1 MNHTG
6 EIIAILSAVSCT
18 ATALYASEASS
29 RLGTMTVNVLRL
41 AMATLFLSAV
51 LWITTGFPYPA
62 SADGKVWFY
71 LALSA
76 LVGYV
81 FGDWCL
87 FNSYLVIG
95 PKIGQLFMT
104 LAPPISAVTGWLL
117 LGEHMSWKAWLAMA
131 VTISGIAISI
141 MSREE
146 GSHIRLS
153 IPLKGI
159 LLGIGAGMGQGIGL
173 VLSKIGMEHY
183 SAVLPTDA
191 PDAVRTMIPF
201 ASTMTRALIGC
212 LGFLA
217 IMAIQKDLG
226 KLQEAAND
234 RKGLK
239 YAALTT
245 LFGPVIGVSLSLMS
259 VQYTETGIASTLMS
273 LTPVLIIVPY
283 ALIYRQK
290 ISLKEIVGV
299 TVSMIGTALFF
310 LL

>member
-117 LGEHMSWKAWLAMA
+117 LGEQMSWKAWLAMA

-159 LLGIGAGMGQGIGL
+159 LLGIGAGMGQGIRL

-183 SAVLPTDA
+183 SAVLPADA

-217 IMAIQKDLG
+217 IMAIQKDLV
-226 KLQEAAND
+226 KLNEAAGD

>member
-1 MNHTG
+1 
-6 EIIAILSAVSCT
+6 
-18 ATALYASEASS
+18 
-29 RLGTMTVNVLRL
+29 
-41 AMATLFLSAV
+41 MATVFLAAV
-51 LWITTGFPYPA
+51 LWITTGLPYPA
-62 SADGKVWFY
+62 SADGKVWLY
-71 LALSA
+71 LAMSA

-87 FNSYLVIG
+87 FNSYIVIG

-104 LAPPISAVTGWLL
+104 LAPPIAAISGWLM
-117 LGEHMSWKAWLAMA
+117 LGEQMSWKAWLAMA
-131 VTISGIAISI
+131 ITISGIAISI

-159 LLGIGAGMGQGIGL
+159 LLGIGAGMGQGVGL

-183 SAVLPTDA
+183 SSVIPADA

-201 ASTMTRALIGC
+201 ASTMARALIGS
-212 LGFLA
+212 LGFLT

-226 KLQEAAND
+226 KLREAAED

-273 LTPVLIIVPY
+273 LTPVLIIIPY

-290 ISLKEIVGV
+290 ISLKEIIGV
-299 TVSMIGTALFF
+299 TVSMAGTALFF

>member
-1 MNHTG
+1 
-6 EIIAILSAVSCT
+6 
-18 ATALYASEASS
+18 
-29 RLGTMTVNVLRL
+29 
-41 AMATLFLSAV
+41 MATVFLAAV
-51 LWITTGFPYPA
+51 LWITTGLPYPR
-62 SADGKVWFY
+62 SADCKVWLC

-104 LAPPISAVTGWLL
+104 LAPPIAAITGWLM
-117 LGEHMSWKAWLAMA
+117 LGEQMSWKAWLAMA
-131 VTISGIAISI
+131 ITISGIAISI
-141 MSREE
+141 ISREE

-183 SAVLPTDA
+183 SSVLPADTPEA
-191 PDAVRTMIPF
+191 IRSMIPF
-201 ASTMTRALIGC
+201 ASTMARALIGS
-212 LGFLA
+212 LGFLV

-226 KLQEAAND
+226 KLHEAADD
-234 RKGLK
+234 RKGLQ

-290 ISLKEIVGV
+290 ISLKEIIGV
-299 TVSMIGTALFF
+299 TVSMAGTALFF

>member
-41 AMATLFLSAV
+41 AMATLFLAAV

-62 SADGKVWFY
+62 AADGKVWIY

-117 LGEHMSWKAWLAMA
+117 LGEQMSWKAWLAMA

-146 GSHIRLS
+146 GAHIRLS

-183 SAVLPTDA
+183 SAVIPIDA

-226 KLQEAAND
+226 KLHEAVDD

-290 ISLKEIVGV
+290 ITFKEIIGV

>member
-1 MNHTG
+1 MGHAG

-41 AMATLFLSAV
+41 AMATVFLAAV

-62 SADGKVWFY
+62 SADCKVWFY

-104 LAPPISAVTGWLL
+104 LAPPIAAITGWIT
-117 LGEHMSWKAWLAMA
+117 LGEQMSWKAWLAMA

-141 MSREE
+141 ISREE

-183 SAVLPTDA
+183 SSVIPADA

-201 ASTMTRALIGC
+201 ASTMARATIGC
-212 LGFLA
+212 LGFLT

-226 KLQEAAND
+226 KLHEAADD

-290 ISLKEIVGV
+290 ITFKELIGV

>member
-1 MNHTG
+1 MSHAG

-41 AMATLFLSAV
+41 AMATVFLAAV

-62 SADGKVWFY
+62 SADCKVWFY

-104 LAPPISAVTGWLL
+104 LAPPIAAITGWIT
-117 LGEHMSWKAWLAMA
+117 LGEQMSWKAWLAMA

-141 MSREE
+141 ISREE

-183 SAVLPTDA
+183 SSVIPADA

-201 ASTMTRALIGC
+201 AATMARATIGC
-212 LGFLA
+212 LGFLT

-226 KLQEAAND
+226 KLHEAADD

-290 ISLKEIVGV
+290 ITFKELIGV

>member
-1 MNHTG
+1 MSHAG

-41 AMATLFLSAV
+41 AMATVFLAAV

-62 SADGKVWFY
+62 SADCKVWFY

-104 LAPPISAVTGWLL
+104 LAPPIAAITGWLM
-117 LGEHMSWKAWLAMA
+117 LGEQMSWKAWLAMA

-141 MSREE
+141 ISREE

-183 SAVLPTDA
+183 SSVIPADA

-201 ASTMTRALIGC
+201 ASTMARATIGC
-212 LGFLA
+212 LGFLT

-226 KLQEAAND
+226 KLHEAADD

-290 ISLKEIVGV
+290 ITFKELIGV

>member
-41 AMATLFLSAV
+41 AMATVFLAGA
-51 LWITTGFPYPA
+51 LWITTGLPYPA
-62 SADGKVWFY
+62 SADGKVWLY
-71 LALSA
+71 LAMSA
-76 LVGYV
+76 MVGYV

-87 FNSYLVIG
+87 FNSYIVIG

-104 LAPPISAVTGWLL
+104 LAPPIAAITGQIMLD
-117 LGEHMSWKAWLAMA
+117 EHMSWKAWIAMA

-146 GSHIRLS
+146 GSYIRLS

-173 VLSKIGMEHY
+173 VLSKIGMAHY
-183 SAVLPTDA
+183 SSVLPADTPEA
-191 PDAVRTMIPF
+191 IRSMIPF
-201 ASTMTRALIGC
+201 ASTMARAMIGC
-212 LGFLA
+212 IGFLLL
-217 IMAIQKDLG
+217 MTMQKGLS
-226 KLQEAAND
+226 KLREAAKD

-245 LFGPVIGVSLSLMS
+245 LFGPVIGVSLSLML

-273 LTPVLIIVPY
+273 LTPVLIIIPY

-290 ISLKEIVGV
+290 ISLKEIIGV
-299 TVSMIGTALFF
+299 TVSMAGTALFF

>member
-41 AMATLFLSAV
+41 AMATLFLAAA

-146 GSHIRLS
+146 GSNIRLS

-183 SAVLPTDA
+183 SAVLPADA

-226 KLQEAAND
+226 KLNEAAGD

>member
-1 MNHTG
+1 
-6 EIIAILSAVSCT
+6 
-18 ATALYASEASS
+18 
-29 RLGTMTVNVLRL
+29 
-41 AMATLFLSAV
+41 MATVFLAAV
-51 LWITTGFPYPA
+51 LWITTGLPYPR
-62 SADGKVWFY
+62 SADCKVWLC

-104 LAPPISAVTGWLL
+104 LAPPIAAITGWLM
-117 LGEHMSWKAWLAMA
+117 LGEQMSWKAWLAMA
-131 VTISGIAISI
+131 ITISGIAISI
-141 MSREE
+141 ISREE
-146 GSHIRLS
+146 GSQIRLS

-173 VLSKIGMEHY
+173 VLSKIGMGHY
-183 SAVLPTDA
+183 SSVIPADA

-201 ASTMTRALIGC
+201 ASTMARALIGS

-226 KLQEAAND
+226 KLREAAED

-273 LTPVLIIVPY
+273 LTPVLIIIPY

-290 ISLKEIVGV
+290 ISLKEIIGV
-299 TVSMIGTALFF
+299 TVSMAGTALFF

>member
-41 AMATLFLSAV
+41 AMATVFLAGA
-51 LWITTGFPYPA
+51 LWITTGLPYPA
-62 SADGKVWFY
+62 SADGKVWLY
-71 LALSA
+71 LAMSA

-87 FNSYLVIG
+87 FNSYIVIG

-104 LAPPISAVTGWLL
+104 LAPPIAAITGQIMLD
-117 LGEHMSWKAWLAMA
+117 EHMSWKAWIAMA

-173 VLSKIGMEHY
+173 VLSKIGMAPY
-183 SAVLPTDA
+183 SSVLPADTPEA
-191 PDAVRTMIPF
+191 IRSMIPF
-201 ASTMTRALIGC
+201 ASTMARAMIGC
-212 LGFLA
+212 IGFLLL
-217 IMAIQKDLG
+217 MTMQKGLG
-226 KLQEAAND
+226 KLREAAKD

-273 LTPVLIIVPY
+273 LTPVLIIIPY

-290 ISLKEIVGV
+290 ISLKEIIGV
-299 TVSMIGTALFF
+299 TVSMAGTALFF

>member
-1 MNHTG
+1 MSHAG

-29 RLGTMTVNVLRL
+29 RLGTMTVHVLRL
-41 AMATLFLSAV
+41 AMATVFLAAV

-62 SADGKVWFY
+62 SADCKVWFY

-104 LAPPISAVTGWLL
+104 LAPPIAAITGWIT
-117 LGEHMSWKAWLAMA
+117 LGEQMSWKAWLAMA

-141 MSREE
+141 ISREE

-183 SAVLPTDA
+183 SSVIPADA

-201 ASTMTRALIGC
+201 ASTMARATIGC
-212 LGFLA
+212 LGFLT

-226 KLQEAAND
+226 KLHEAADD

-290 ISLKEIVGV
+290 ITFKELIGV